1 MYATAKGGYL
11 GIAIRSFLAAYVQRL
26 CGLSSDLLSQSKLAT
41 WLTEI
46 GYSTKVHDVK
56 NAGRTVFHEH
66 AVPRSSEVLAFF
78 QVMKGRFPTL
88 EVDRFL
94 VREG

>member
-1 MYATAKGGYL
+1 M
-11 GIAIRSFLAAYVQRL
+11 QRL

-41 WLTEI
+41 WLTQI
-46 GYSTKVHDVK
+46 GYPTKVHDVK

-66 AVPRSSEVLAFF
+66 AVPRSPEVLAFF